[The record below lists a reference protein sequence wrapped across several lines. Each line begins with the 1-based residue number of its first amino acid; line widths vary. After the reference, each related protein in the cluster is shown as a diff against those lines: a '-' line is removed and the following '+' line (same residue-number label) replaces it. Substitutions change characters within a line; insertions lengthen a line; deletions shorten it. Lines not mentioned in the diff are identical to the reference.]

1 MKNRKL
7 IRRLC
12 ICAILLLSSGL
23 ISCISLYPG
32 RFTIIDTGGA
42 IAAIGQ
48 ERPQLRADPLPPQ
61 KKASES
67 AYRKQNCDLHYRV
80 WKKGEKYIVEIPVAY
95 APVRYSV
102 LLHTTRYYG
111 PEHKSLRCEL
121 PSEQF
126 TQEELRAYPAEYL
139 YAELDK
145 MTYRRLCTMHKLREH
160 RIPKNSLT
168 SNPDLS
174 NAELIVDV
182 HGYPLDGAAPGHP
195 TLRGN
200 IDPHRMPARRTWYNY
215 CLMPLSWA
223 GEVADI
229 PLSLIATPI
238 GWVVD
243 AIYEPL
249 AN

>member
-1 MKNRKL
+1 MNKRQILRKAAYMAALLVL
-7 IRRLC
+7 I
-12 ICAILLLSSGL
+12 GL
-23 ISCISLYPG
+23 ESCISLYTG
-32 RFTIIDTGGA
+32 RATLIDTGGA
-42 IAAIGQ
+42 IANVGQ
-48 ERPQLRADPLPPQ
+48 ERPHLHPERQAVGKSD
-61 KKASES
+61 
-67 AYRKQNCDLHYRV
+67 YGFHYRV
-80 WKKGEKYIVEIPVAY
+80 LKKGEKYIVEIPVAY

-145 MTYRRLCTMHKLREH
+145 MTYRRLCAMHKLRGH

-215 CLMPLSWA
+215 CLMPLSWV

-229 PLSLIATPI
+229 PLSLIATPV
-238 GWVVD
+238 GWLVD
-243 AIYEPL
+243 AVYEPI